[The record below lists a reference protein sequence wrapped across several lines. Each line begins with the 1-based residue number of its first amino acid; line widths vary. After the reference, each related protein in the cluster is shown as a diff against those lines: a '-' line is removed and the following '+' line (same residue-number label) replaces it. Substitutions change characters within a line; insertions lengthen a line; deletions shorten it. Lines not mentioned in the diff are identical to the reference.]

1 MLPAAMSAY
10 LASWLWAI
18 FTIFASSAQTARNAM
33 QRDLIRTLGTAGATY
48 VRFLFALPFACA
60 IALVLV
66 FGLGKRFPAFDL
78 VSLGWTAGGAATQ
91 SIATALMLAG
101 MKQRSF
107 SVMVAYTKTEPV
119 FIAIIAVSLLRESLS
134 GLTLAAVLIA
144 TAGVMLM
151 SWPKREPAQTG
162 AATQDGAAFNWRPA
176 LMGLASGL
184 FFALS
189 ANCYRAGLVRLE
201 ADDVLIG
208 ASAVMLMGQ
217 AMQAAAIVGWLS
229 LFDRTLLLNI
239 AREWKRSLFAG
250 SMGALAS
257 LFWFMAFALIS
268 AAKVR
273 TLALIE
279 VPMALLVSRG
289 IFNQVTTAREI
300 AGMAMIAFGIVLL
313 LNG

>member
-1 MLPAAMSAY
+1 MLSAALSAFI
-10 LASWLWAI
+10 AKWLWA
-18 FTIFASSAQTARNAM
+18 FYTILASSAQTARNAM
-33 QRDLIRTLGTAGATY
+33 QRDLIKSLGTAGATH

-60 IALVLV
+60 IAAVLVLG
-66 FGLGKRFPAFDL
+66 FGKNFPKFDA
-78 VSLGWTAGGAATQ
+78 VSLFWTASGAATQ
-91 SIATALMLAG
+91 TIATALMLAG

-119 FIAIIAVSLLRESLS
+119 FIAIIAVSVLRESLTP
-134 GLTLAAVLIA
+134 LTIAAVFIA

-151 SWPKREPAQTG
+151 SWPKRE
-162 AATQDGAAFNWRPA
+162 AAHAGAAFDWRPA

-189 ANCYRAGLVRLE
+189 ANSYRAALVRLD
-201 ADDVLIG
+201 AGDVIMG
-208 ASAVMLMGQ
+208 ASAVMLVGQ
-217 AMQAAAIVGWLS
+217 AMQAAAILSWLG
-229 LFDRTLLLNI
+229 LFDRGLLISI

-250 SMGALAS
+250 SMGAIAS

-289 IFNQVTTAREI
+289 IFNQVTTRREI
-300 AGMAMIAFGIVLL
+300 AGMALIAFGIVLL

>member
-1 MLPAAMSAY
+1 MLFAAAGAF
-10 LASWLWAI
+10 LAQWLWAI
-18 FTIFASSAQTARNAM
+18 FTVCASAAQTARNAM
-33 QRDLIRTLGTAGATY
+33 QRDLTKTLGTAGATH

-60 IALVLV
+60 IAGCLV
-66 FGLGKRFPAFDL
+66 FGLGKTFPSFDA
-78 VSLGWTAGGAATQ
+78 VSLAWTAGGAATQ
-91 SIATALMLAG
+91 TIATALMLAG

-119 FIAIIAVSLLRESLS
+119 FIAIIAVAILRESL
-134 GLTLAAVLIA
+134 TITALAAVFIA
-144 TAGVMLM
+144 TFGVMLM
-151 SWPKREPAQTG
+151 SWPKRDADQ
-162 AATQDGAAFNWRPA
+162 ARAVFDWRPA
-176 LMGLASGL
+176 AMGLVSGL

-189 ANCYRAGLVRLE
+189 ANCYRAALLRAGTG
-201 ADDVLIG
+201 DVLMD

-217 AMQAAAIVGWLS
+217 AMQAGAILLWLAA
-229 LFDRTLLLNI
+229 FDRPLLGAI

-250 SMGALAS
+250 SMGAIAS

-279 VPMALLVSRG
+279 VPMALFVARG
-289 IFNQVTTAREI
+289 IFNQTTTPREI
-300 AGMAMIAFGIVLL
+300 AGMALIAAGIVLL